1 SASSSVGQFYHDP
14 SAAFDDNPKTS
25 WKIGRKKEIDVDKI
39 YGRNIHYLSDEV
51 LALYEPSGWLEVD
64 LGKPQLVG
72 NIKLGE
78 SIYSDSEIKK
88 FHVQYMAGKNWIDLA
103 SDTKMGDWSK
113 DIKPVTAQKFRLVI
127 NEYYRYFGV
136 NEFEL
141 FPPGK

>member
-1 SASSSVGQFYHDP
+1 
-14 SAAFDDNPKTS
+14 
-25 WKIGRKKEIDVDKI
+25 
-39 YGRNIHYLSDEV
+39 V

-72 NIKLGE
+72 KIKLGE
-78 SIYSDSEIKK
+78 SKYSDSEIRK
-88 FHVQYMAGKNWIDLA
+88 FQVQYLAGNNWVKLA
-103 SDTKMGDWSK
+103 EDTKMGDWNK